1 MEIKCHFKNYVTAP
15 NMYDDNWIGYIQK
28 KEKEHGNAINRNEA
42 KAILKQLISVSRTAR
57 LKHRDAKQ
65 EGVSEYRLEKI
76 WKGVFVVRDRE
87 TGMIR
92 GRVTPAK
99 RESLGLEREGSRG
112 EQSKDS
118 LRSRHDYAPAVY
130 PSDFLEGIKHREIA
144 AGSECTDY
152 RAKEILETGRKN
164 GWLKFDWTTKT
175 WRGSRVPKPSKDDI
189 KLLKCT
195 LMLTAVQRKYWDLFS
210 EMPLLRFNW
219 IEPDQC
225 EVTKWTIA
233 RARELGE
240 EIDAAE
246 AVRHYKAAWKCSQ
259 MPAKQPIRKEP
270 TTSKVCGRNHYLPE
284 MLRHMP
290 RFIKG
295 SREYLAWFEAEMNTA
310 GEPDVVLEAG
320 VKRGDVLVLEYDS
333 GDPFAADSNTIEYI
347 GADTFAA
354 ELKAE
359 EERERAE
366 QERKEAEERVKREAE
381 EAKKQKETERR
392 LKESER
398 RDEARK
404 FILSPW
410 LEQLADPGSTVSR
423 KLRSMPVES
432 ELHDGD
438 RAEWVIY
445 NLGFRTE
452 ETLDWVT
459 IRHNDYDTAYSV
471 LMAAQDKGYV
481 VWVEELNSYHGVDW
495 KPAELAA

>member
-15 NMYDDNWIGYIQK
+15 NMYDDNWVGYIQK
-28 KEKEHGNAINRNEA
+28 KEKERGNTINPSEA

-65 EGVSEYRLEKI
+65 EGASEYRLEKL
-76 WKGVFVVRDRE
+76 WKGVFVVRDSE

-99 RESLGLEREGSRG
+99 RESVGLERDGSRG

-130 PSDFLEGIKHREIA
+130 PSDFLEGIKQREIA
-144 AGSECTDY
+144 AGNECTDY
-152 RAKEILETGRKN
+152 RTKEILETGRKN

-175 WRGSRVPKPSKDDI
+175 WRGARVPKPNKDDI

-195 LMLTAVQRKYWDLFS
+195 LMLTAAQRKHWDLFS

-246 AVRHYKAAWKCSQ
+246 AVRRYKAAWKCSQ

-270 TTSKVCGRNHYLPE
+270 STGMVCGRNHYLPE
-284 MLRHMP
+284 MLRSMP
-290 RFIKG
+290 RLVKG
-295 SREYLAWFEAEMNTA
+295 ERPYLEWFEAEMNAA

-320 VKRGDVLVLEYDS
+320 VKRGDVLRMEYDS
-333 GDPFAADSNTIEYI
+333 GDPFASDSNKIEYV
-347 GADTFAA
+347 GVDTFAA

-366 QERKEAEERVKREAE
+366 QELKEAEERKQMEADI
-381 EAKKQKETERR
+381 AIQERKLQAQEYR
-392 LKESER
+392 LKPWIDELQDRGSYLSRQLRVMPKCEGDYATTDGINYLYQLVLWQKGR
-398 RDEARK
+398 RIEFSDRNDAIEVFHRAKDAGVIVFDADEFSYVGAD
-404 FILSPW
+404 
-410 LEQLADPGSTVSR
+410 LAPI
-423 KLRSMPVES
+423 
-432 ELHDGD
+432 
-438 RAEWVIY
+438 RA
-445 NLGFRTE
+445 
-452 ETLDWVT
+452 
-459 IRHNDYDTAYSV
+459 
-471 LMAAQDKGYV
+471 
-481 VWVEELNSYHGVDW
+481 
-495 KPAELAA
+495 